1 MYEHVTKEP
10 KPKRDR
16 MILVALLITAVLI
29 GALIPPVYI
38 ALGASYKYH
47 NFVLAFSQSLTAARE
62 DGTIF
67 RTDEEGNRSKV
78 SADAVS
84 SAFLNLTSFSFGQP
98 LKTAPTDVAPFTV
111 SLPDGTTLSFYDTP
125 SDNGLEQPTGVTV
138 QYVPPEG
145 KPFIYLQRYV
155 LYEDLVRPLKR

>member
-1 MYEHVTKEP
+1 MYEHVNKEP

-16 MILVALLITAVLI
+16 MILAALLIVAVLI

-38 ALGASYKYH
+38 AMGASYKYH
-47 NFVLAFSQSLTAARE
+47 DFVLEFSQSLTAARE
-62 DGTIF
+62 EGVIF
-67 RTDEEGNRSKV
+67 RTAEEGNRSRI

-98 LKTAPTDVAPFTV
+98 LKKLPTDVAPLTV
-111 SLPDGTTLSFYDTP
+111 SLPDGTTISFYDTP

-138 QYVPPEG
+138 QFIPAEG
-145 KPFIYLQRYV
+145 KPLIYLQRYV

>member
-1 MYEHVTKEP
+1 MYEHINKEP

-16 MILVALLITAVLI
+16 MILVALLIVAVLI

-38 ALGASYKYH
+38 AMGASYSYH
-47 NFVLAFSQSLTAARE
+47 NFVLEFSQSLTAARE
-62 DGTIF
+62 EGVIT

-84 SAFLNLTSFSFGQP
+84 SAFLNLTSYSFGQP
-98 LKTAPTDVAPFTV
+98 LKKAPTDVSPFTV

-138 QYVPPEG
+138 QFIPAEG
-145 KPFIYLQRYV
+145 KPLIYLQRYV